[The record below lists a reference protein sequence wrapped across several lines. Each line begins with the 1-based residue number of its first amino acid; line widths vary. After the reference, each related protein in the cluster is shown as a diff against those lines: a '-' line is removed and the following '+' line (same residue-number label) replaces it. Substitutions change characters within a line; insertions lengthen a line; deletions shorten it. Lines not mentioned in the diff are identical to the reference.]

1 MKKNSGSSQTTSRGA
16 VQGNRED
23 EQVSVEHDDP
33 IEELSGSLDRN
44 PDEDKLL
51 HTIMENDDQTIK
63 DGRLLEEAANVG
75 LGNFTPDLM
84 YEKFVKNYEEVAEL
98 YGETIVRELSGYE
111 PSALSRNIR
120 IPEFRKV
127 LKDELARRMKRL
139 QEEGLLDAN
148 YGVTDRGFLLSAMV
162 LIKDELDHLLAA
174 GFGSHE
180 EQEKREEKSGET
192 TTQRRRY
199 KDLDLR
205 KTFKILARRGHEGFR
220 TEDMRFH
227 DVASDGKL
235 SLVYCLDAS
244 GSMKGM
250 KLALAK
256 RAGVALAYEAI
267 RNGDDVGLVT
277 FGATIETTIAPSKR
291 FLEFV
296 QALVAL
302 RAKRETDIAQA
313 IRSAV
318 PLLHGKSK
326 HIILLTDALH
336 TSSASDE
343 VLAAAQE
350 ASDAGVTISII
361 GIALDKEG
369 EELSQKV
376 VDISEG
382 RFFHVQNVQELDLLI
397 LEDYARLKRG

>member
-1 MKKNSGSSQTTSRGA
+1 V
-16 VQGNRED
+16 VQGDRKDED
-23 EQVSVEHDDP
+23 VRVEHDEP
-33 IEELSGSLDRN
+33 IEELSGSLERN

-51 HTIMENDDQTIK
+51 HTIMENDDQTVK
-63 DGRLLEEAANVG
+63 DGRLLQDALNAG
-75 LGNFTPDLM
+75 LGNFTPDLL
-84 YEKFVKNYEEVAEL
+84 YEKFVKNYEEVEEL

-111 PSALSRNIR
+111 PSSLSRNIR

-139 QEEGLLDAN
+139 QQEGLLDAN
-148 YGVTDRGFLLSAMV
+148 YGVTDKGFLLSAMV

-174 GFGSHE
+174 GFGDHE
-180 EQEKREEKSGET
+180 QQEQRDEVGDTT

-199 KDLDLR
+199 KDIDLR
-205 KTFKILARRGHEGFR
+205 KTLKVLARRGHAGFR
-220 TEDMRFH
+220 AEDLRFH
-227 DVASDGKL
+227 EMVSDGKL

-244 GSMKGM
+244 GSMKGT

-277 FGATIETTIAPSKR
+277 FGASVETTLTPSKR

-318 PLLHGKSK
+318 PLLSGKSK

-336 TSSASDE
+336 TSGSSDE

-350 ASDAGVTISII
+350 AQDAGVTISII

-369 EELSQKV
+369 EELSRKL